1 MNEQPRYAIVSAGC
15 ENQSM
20 AETNAAEA
28 AEIKKRSV
36 VIAGHRTSIS
46 LENAFWDAL
55 RDLATA
61 RDLSVN
67 QLVTEIDRGRRGNLS
82 SAIRTYVLLARG
94 TANG

>member
-1 MNEQPRYAIVSAGC
+1 MTEHKLQPIYADDNDQTFVDSAI
-15 ENQSM
+15 SD
-20 AETNAAEA
+20 A

-55 RDLATA
+55 RDIADD
-61 RDLSVN
+61 RSISVN

-82 SAIRTYVLLARG
+82 SAIRTYVLLSHRP
-94 TANG
+94 